1 MFTRDLVERVV
12 RTFVAAAASSWLV
25 TGEFS
30 EAAGLAAV
38 TAGVTA
44 VIGLIAKNFGDPD
57 TASFRK

>member
-1 MFTRDLVERVV
+1 MFTRDLLERVL
-12 RTFVAAAASSWLV
+12 RTFVAAVASAWLV

-30 EAAGLAAV
+30 EAALLAAV
-38 TAGVTA
+38 SAGVTA